1 LKSEIDYGRAMTEHI
16 WVSEGCGLQW
26 FISAEEAAAFG
37 ARMKGT
43 GTKVR
48 EFRTQHADG
57 RSARWSIMPL
67 LGTEP
72 RGRVQVR
79 YASYATEVDKSFRVT
94 DGDECFAIFG
104 SEAEA
109 RLIVALY
116 EFCRADVPPP
126 EKLIPSAGFR
136 PDDKVELGVRSFVR
150 KVENGSLNLLL
161 HRSSQRP
168 GIGSLT
174 LQFLPLQGNRPI
186 LLAKINAHPEHG
198 APQFGVD
205 IMAALSIAGA
215 RQSLGHMAEALVDG
229 EEFSFIA
236 EFTEPRRVAGGSG
249 AIF

>member
-1 LKSEIDYGRAMTEHI
+1 
-16 WVSEGCGLQW
+16 
-26 FISAEEAAAFG
+26 
-37 ARMKGT
+37 MKGT
-43 GTKVR
+43 GTKLR
-48 EFRTQHADG
+48 EFRTQHANG
-57 RSARWSIMPL
+57 RSARWSITPL

-79 YASYATEVDKSFRVT
+79 YLAHAPEVDKSFRV
-94 DGDECFAIFG
+94 DASDECFAIFG

-136 PDDKVELGVRSFVR
+136 PDDKVAPGIRSFIR
-150 KVENGSLNLLL
+150 KLEDGSLNLLL

-174 LQFLPLQGNRPI
+174 LQFLPVQGNRPV

-198 APQFGVD
+198 TRQFGIDV
-205 IMAALSIAGA
+205 MAALSVAGA
-215 RQSLGHMAEALVDG
+215 RQSLGHMAEPLIDG
-229 EEFSFIA
+229 EEFPFIA
-236 EFTEPRRVAGGSG
+236 EFVDPRG
-249 AIF
+249 AEARSAIY